1 MEVSAVDA
9 SMQDGHVWMTEQEE
23 NFEFIIVSLTG
34 QTWHFEA
41 TTYEERDAWVQ
52 AIESQILASLQSCES
67 SKNKSRLTSQSEA
80 MALQSIRNIRG
91 NSHCVDCDTQN
102 PNWASLNLGALMCI
116 ECSGIHR
123 NLGTHLSRVRSL
135 DLDDWPIE
143 LIKVMSSIGNEL
155 ANSVWEESSQGR
167 TKPSLDS
174 TREATLS
181 LQQPAAKYTGKCSLS
196 RAELWERRV
205 QARRWLVQ
213 GRLDALLGSPSGIGS
228 QRYTGR

>member
-1 MEVSAVDA
+1 MGRLADGRSVGTTVGQREECRGLSACGAFLPAD
-9 SMQDGHVWMTEQEE
+9 
-23 NFEFIIVSLTG
+23 
-34 QTWHFEA
+34 
-41 TTYEERDAWVQ
+41 
-52 AIESQILASLQSCES
+52 
-67 SKNKSRLTSQSEA
+67 
-80 MALQSIRNIRG
+80 
-91 NSHCVDCDTQN
+91 

-174 TREATLS
+174 
-181 LQQPAAKYTGKCSLS
+181 S
-196 RAELWERRV
+196 R
-205 QARRWLVQ
+205 
-213 GRLDALLGSPSGIGS
+213 
-228 QRYTGR
+228 